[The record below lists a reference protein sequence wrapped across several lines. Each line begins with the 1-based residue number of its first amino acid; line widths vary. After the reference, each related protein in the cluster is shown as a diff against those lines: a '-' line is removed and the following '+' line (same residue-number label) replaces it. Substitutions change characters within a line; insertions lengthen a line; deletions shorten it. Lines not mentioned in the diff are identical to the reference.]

1 MALADANRFKADIP
15 GSRVVMLP
23 DVGHLPQEEAPD
35 ETHAAIAT
43 FIAENAS
50 GNQRNPSRLVFEFAS
65 FTDSPS
71 SRAAFSL
78 AARDESGSS
87 ALKAWP

>member
-1 MALADANRFKADIP
+1 
-15 GSRVVMLP
+15 MLP

-50 GNQRNPSRLVFEFAS
+50 GN
-65 FTDSPS
+65 
-71 SRAAFSL
+71 
-78 AARDESGSS
+78 
-87 ALKAWP
+87 